1 MRDTPLRRFASS
13 PLPGA
18 FGLEG
23 EPHLQPGKAGSAV
36 RLDENPLTTELI

>member
-23 EPHLQPGKAGSAV
+23 GPHQLPGKAGSAV
-36 RLDENPLTTELI
+36 RLDEAPLPSEVI